1 MARQY
6 DYDYFYGGETEQDAF
21 FRLPK
26 QLIYD
31 QFYCGLSS
39 DAKILYAIML
49 DRMNL
54 SLKNGWKD
62 QQGRYY
68 ITFPID
74 AVIAAIHCAREKA
87 NKLLKELESIGLL
100 DRKRRGQGKANLL
113 YLKHLACDTTQAQPE
128 GESVPLVSQCK
139 TEAEPVSPAPRSSKI
154 ELQEVRKPNFKK
166 FGNRTSRSLKTEHQ
180 EVRKSNCNKTDFSKT
195 DFSKT
200 DSIINQASDDAMERV
215 KAQISYDSLCTDPAV
230 DKQCLDSL
238 VAVLSETLQSNF
250 SSIRVNRCTRPAMAV
265 KEKLYSLQETHIRF
279 VLQSW
284 QKNKAVVRNV
294 RQYILTALYN
304 APDTIALYQSQRAT
318 EKDGP
323 SYDLD
328 AYERESWYDT
338 MESPDDFDAYEREN
352 MYDTMACTG

>member
-1 MARQY
+1 MARQ
-6 DYDYFYGGETEQDAF
+6 YDYFYGGETEQDVF

-31 QFYCGLSS
+31 KIYCGLSS

-49 DRMNL
+49 DRMSL

-68 ITFPID
+68 ITFPLD
-74 AVIAAIHCAREKA
+74 AVIAAVHCAREKA

-113 YLKHLACDTTQAQPE
+113 YLKHLAGTTQAQPE
-128 GESVPLVSQCK
+128 GEPVPLISQCK
-139 TEAEPVSPAPRSSKI
+139 TEAETVSPVLRSSKI
-154 ELQEVRKPNFKK
+154 ELQEVRKSNFKK
-166 FGNRTSRSLKTEHQ
+166 YENRTSRSTKTELQ
-180 EVRKSNCNKTDFSKT
+180 EVRESNCNKTDLIKT
-195 DFSKT
+195 DFTKT
-200 DSIINQASDDAMERV
+200 DSIINQASDDAMDRV
-215 KAQISYDSLCTDPAV
+215 KLQISYDELCADPAV
-230 DKQCLDSL
+230 DRQCLDSL
-238 VAVLSETLQSNF
+238 VAVMAETLQSSF

-265 KEKLYSLQETHIRF
+265 KKKLCSLQEKHIRY
-279 VLQSW
+279 VLQAW
-284 QKNKAVVRNV
+284 QNNKAVVRNV

-304 APDTIALYQSQRAT
+304 APDTLALYQSQHAS
-318 EKDGP
+318 EKDSP

-338 MESPDDFDAYEREN
+338 MESQDEFDIEQESI
-352 MYDTMACTG
+352 ACTG